1 MEEEKKREKEKFEE
15 LMRENYERERLKEAE
30 KEKEKEVEK
39 LRRNE
44 IVRNTMEGLT
54 VEMLFTQIESKGQ
67 NEVVNEVVSEVENE
81 VGDEVENEVV
91 NAGRFEGNGEVQ
103 NERITDFEN
112 TTLQKGGENNEKYQ
126 MSKNEVKNCNSYGE
140 RFVSIQL
147 NKNGKEK
154 ESEEEKKSENINE
167 KKGKEEKKTEVTHT
181 GITASYDI
189 KQMNSLITENKD
201 TLENTDKKTR
211 ETNNFKL
218 FSSQK
223 KMSSSEIEIDAHVN
237 SILNASFPRIAF
249 GAELF
254 KENR

>member
-1 MEEEKKREKEKFEE
+1 MEEEKKREKEKIEK
-15 LMRENYERERLKEAE
+15 LKKENYERERLKEAEEEEE

-67 NEVVNEVVSEVENE
+67 NEVVNEVVFDEVN
-81 VGDEVENEVV
+81 EVENEVV
-91 NAGRFEGNGEVQ
+91 NAGRFEGNGEEQ

-126 MSKNEVKNCNSYGE
+126 MSKNEVKNCNFDGE

-154 ESEEEKKSENINE
+154 ESEEEKENENINE

-181 GITASYDI
+181 GETASYDI

-201 TLENTDKKTR
+201 PLENTDKKTR